1 MATTDEDLTLEDT
14 DRVSGRAALVG
25 NVKAALAVSGAV
37 RSTLGPLGMDKMLI
51 DDDGNTVITND
62 GATVLETARVEHPT
76 AQLVIETSD
85 SQDKIAR
92 DGTTTTILILAELLR
107 NALELTRSGLHPT
120 TIIEGYKRS
129 LEICQNEIPS
139 VAKPLASA
147 SDLKKVIATSIG
159 KEIDPSL
166 LDLISRLAIE
176 CAESIGS
183 GGVDDER
190 MLVNRLS
197 MEEGSVAETELIS
210 GFVTRKQRLD
220 HSMPS
225 HGGPCSVAVIDGGI
239 EIPKLEFEAELEISS
254 LGVLDGFEQRNRQKI
269 HEMVVKLKSLGV
281 GIVILRDGVDDIA
294 HGVLRESGIACFRR
308 FDKEDL
314 DRVAEQT
321 GATISRSV
329 EGLDINQLGSCTSWN
344 QRKVSGVNYLTIY
357 SDVGRGRT
365 LMVRGSTSALRE
377 EVIRTF
383 DDALGVAIR
392 AHSPS
397 PMLPGGGSTWS
408 YLANQLKRESTRLTG
423 RSQLAVE
430 GYADALEV
438 IPRVLAENSGLDPT
452 DRVLQLSAAQSER
465 GPWVGFGTNG
475 DELLDLYDVGIVD
488 LRMVVESALS
498 GATEGAIS
506 VLRIDDLLWAKVEPS
521 QPDWSGEEDLG

>member
-1 MATTDEDLTLEDT
+1 M
-14 DRVSGRAALVG
+14 
-25 NVKAALAVSGAV
+25 
-37 RSTLGPLGMDKMLI
+37 
-51 DDDGNTVITND
+51 
-62 GATVLETARVEHPT
+62 
-76 AQLVIETSD
+76 
-85 SQDKIAR
+85 
-92 DGTTTTILILAELLR
+92 
-107 NALELTRSGLHPT
+107 
-120 TIIEGYKRS
+120 
-129 LEICQNEIPS
+129 
-139 VAKPLASA
+139 
-147 SDLKKVIATSIG
+147 
-159 KEIDPSL
+159 
-166 LDLISRLAIE
+166 
-176 CAESIGS
+176 
-183 GGVDDER
+183 
-190 MLVNRLS
+190 
-197 MEEGSVAETELIS
+197 
-210 GFVTRKQRLD
+210 
-220 HSMPS
+220 
-225 HGGPCSVAVIDGGI
+225 
-239 EIPKLEFEAELEISS
+239 
-254 LGVLDGFEQRNRQKI
+254 
-269 HEMVVKLKSLGV
+269 
-281 GIVILRDGVDDIA
+281 
-294 HGVLRESGIACFRR
+294 
-308 FDKEDL
+308 
-314 DRVAEQT
+314 AEQT

-430 GYADALEV
+430 GYADAIEV

-475 DELLDLYDVGIVD
+475 DELLDLYDAGIVD
-488 LRMVVESALS
+488 LRMVVETALS